1 MARLMRARVKD
12 VTASV
17 FEPLANASGRI
28 DLLPK
33 LKTKDIPD
41 AIRNV
46 QYERFGTSKLRG
58 ADVAH
63 LPGGGFLCLY
73 EHVGGRYLAF
83 TMPRLNEADDAAVS
97 QWGEWLGFQQEEIDQ
112 STFLFL
118 CHELKGFFS
127 IRSQYRRQQEA
138 LDIIDI
144 ISNDY
149 SGHLFEDLYN
159 VYETPYIF
167 KVPPENSMY
176 DETISAYG
184 FMLCSSFTG
193 ARSAIIT
200 NEVNNTI
207 TQLGTHPTISKDNL
221 FQALT
226 STQWRHFFIEVY
238 RCLESIYYFPWV
250 LELRASG
257 GFSVPIA
264 VLKTHCRSSL
274 NWREREE
281 PSISK
286 IFGSVDLDEDT
297 VQLEKTIKRFKRHT
311 KNKKFKRD
319 SIGREIYHIRNSLV
333 HHEDYESPDKMQ
345 LTGKEWEE
353 ISLYISKVL
362 LKYVTDHTSEFT
374 P

>member
-1 MARLMRARVKD
+1 MKAKIKD

-33 LKTKDIPD
+33 LKTQDIPD
-41 AIRNV
+41 DIRKV
-46 QYERFGTSKLRG
+46 QYKRFNTVKLRG
-58 ADVAH
+58 TNVAH

-73 EHVGGRYLAF
+73 EQMGGRYLAF
-83 TMPRLNEADDAAVS
+83 TMPRLNEADDASVS
-97 QWGEWLGFQQEEIDQ
+97 QWGDELGFQQEEMDQ

-127 IRSQYRRQQEA
+127 IRSQYRRQQDA

-144 ISNDY
+144 IANDY
-149 SGHLFEDLYN
+149 RGHLFEDLYN

-167 KVPPENSMY
+167 KIPKNNSMY
-176 DETISAYG
+176 GETISSYG

-207 TQLGTHPTISKDNL
+207 RELGTHSVISKDNL

-226 STQWRHFFIEVY
+226 STQWRHFFIEIY

-257 GFSVPIA
+257 GFDVPIS
-264 VLKTHCRSSL
+264 VLKAHCRSSL

-286 IFGSVDLDEDT
+286 IFGTVEPDGDT
-297 VQLEKTIKRFKRHT
+297 VALENAIKRFKQYT
-311 KNKKFKRD
+311 KNKTFKRD

-333 HHEDYESPDKMQ
+333 HHEDYENPDKMQ

-353 ISLYISKVL
+353 ISLYISKIL
-362 LKYVTDHTSEFT
+362 LKYVSDHTHEFT
-374 P
+374 IDQ